1 MRNRDAMGKSSRED
15 MKQKVVKKNSF
26 GAEFVSTGKQPFG
39 WKSGFFLRLRV
50 ELQKKW
56 GEKQM
61 QTNLEEPPKQ
71 FKLRNVGG
79 GGGRKRNFDKANKTF
94 FPR

>member
-1 MRNRDAMGKSSRED
+1 
-15 MKQKVVKKNSF
+15 
-26 GAEFVSTGKQPFG
+26 
-39 WKSGFFLRLRV
+39 
-50 ELQKKW
+50 
-56 GEKQM
+56 M

-79 GGGRKRNFDKANKTF
+79 GGGGRKRNFDKANKTF